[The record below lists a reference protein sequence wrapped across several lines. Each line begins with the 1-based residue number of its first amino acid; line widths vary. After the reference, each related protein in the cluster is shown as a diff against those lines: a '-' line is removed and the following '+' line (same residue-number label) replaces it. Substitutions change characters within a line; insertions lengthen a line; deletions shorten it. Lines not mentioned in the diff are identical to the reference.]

1 MVRNDSSVIRRGT
14 KMRKDKLKNRK
25 KKGLRCML
33 LCAAAVGCLSWNTLS
48 AEAATGT
55 VTSESARIRS
65 AADSEG
71 EVLAGVKKNDTVD
84 VISKTEGA
92 DGNTWYQVH
101 VDGSRKGY
109 IRSDLVSVNGD
120 VPSSAAAETT
130 NLSAST
136 ENLESQTTET
146 SATVTESSAS
156 SGTVTKASVNVRKG
170 PATTDAIVGSV
181 KRDNV
186 VTITGETIGGDG
198 KKWYQVSFSSGG
210 KDITGFIL
218 SDLIGVTE
226 KAPEEEQPE
235 ETPETEGAEEGGG
248 DEISR
253 AISSKILPADADISN
268 YVIDENTL
276 ADMEEGRYYL
286 LYMTGEDG
294 SKFYY
299 LYDTQEHIYQRAD
312 SFNTGAV
319 EEETKSSGG
328 FGTTAKIIVII
339 LGVVVVILI
348 TIIVLLALKLKR
360 NDWEE
365 DDDDDDED
373 DYDEDDEEDEDEDG
387 RVNSR
392 AWRPRNF
399 LRTSG
404 EDDDEEDEDDDEEDE
419 LPRRP
424 VRRTA
429 PARSAASERRPV
441 AEGRRRPVAPEGAE
455 APRRRPAAPGSAEAP
470 RRRPAAQEGVEA
482 PRRRPAAQGPAE
494 APRRRPVAEGPAEA
508 PRRRPMPEEGVEAPR
523 RRPAAPEGTRRP
535 AAQGR
540 SEAPRKRP
548 APASQGSSEAPV
560 RRSGTQE
567 AGEAPRRKPAPQ
579 RKSFYEEDDEFEF
592 EFLNMDGKDDL

>member
-1 MVRNDSSVIRRGT
+1 
-14 KMRKDKLKNRK
+14 MRKDKLKNRK

-48 AEAATGT
+48 AEAAAGT
-55 VTSESARIRS
+55 VTAESARIRS
-65 AADSEG
+65 TADASG
-71 EVLAGVKKNDTVD
+71 EALAGVKKNDTVD

-120 VPSSAAAETT
+120 VPSAAAAETT

-136 ENLESQTTET
+136 ENLENQTTET

-226 KAPEEEQPE
+226 KAPEEETPE
-235 ETPETEGAEEGGG
+235 ETPETEGPEEGGG

-253 AISSKILPADADISN
+253 AISSKILPADADISS
-268 YVIDENTL
+268 YVIDESTL

-312 SFNTGAV
+312 SFNTGAT

-365 DDDDDDED
+365 DDEDED

-404 EDDDEEDEDDDEEDE
+404 DDDDDEDEEDEDEEDE

-429 PARSAASERRPV
+429 PARSAAPERRPA
-441 AEGRRRPVAPEGAE
+441 AESRRRPVAPEGAE

-494 APRRRPVAEGPAEA
+494 APRRRPAAEGPAEA

-535 AAQGR
+535 TAQGGR

-548 APASQGSSEAPV
+548 APASQGGEAPV
-560 RRSGTQE
+560 RRGGTHE
-567 AGEAPRRKPAPQ
+567 TGEAPRRKPAPQ